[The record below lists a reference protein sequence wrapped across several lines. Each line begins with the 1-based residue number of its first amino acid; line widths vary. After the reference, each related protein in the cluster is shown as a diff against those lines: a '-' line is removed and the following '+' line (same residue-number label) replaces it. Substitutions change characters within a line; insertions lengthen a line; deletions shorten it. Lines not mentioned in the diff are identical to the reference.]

1 MGQQMAALLHGNRR
15 DGPVGQDARGITAHM
30 LRSVDCLSALLAS
43 HRRESSLGG
52 LPICFGKEPGSSL
65 RLIDASLH

>member
-30 LRSVDCLSALLAS
+30 LRSVDCLSALLAAVTA
-43 HRRESSLGG
+43 ESQVWAVYRSVS
-52 LPICFGKEPGSSL
+52 ERNQV
-65 RLIDASLH
+65 RLSA